1 MLILPSCGT
10 SHETRYVYVNAPQR
24 QSPQPEQQ
32 PTAQP
37 SYATVTNE
45 PPQSYASTPS
55 RDCAA
60 LSEESIRG
68 YFRGF
73 GHGRSTSLT
82 AARNMAI
89 RRAQADI
96 LRQVKSVRDQQAD
109 DELTSTDAIAS
120 ERSKENDKARL
131 RGVLKNTRTICSNNT
146 KEGGIIEY
154 TVCLEVSA
162 QDVSVLVAPIIE
174 ELNAESKSNIQKKLN
189 QGQ

>member
-89 RRAQADI
+89 QRAKTDI
-96 LRQVKSVRDQQAD
+96 LRKVTGVIDNLSED
-109 DELTSTDAIAS
+109 DITSTDAVAS
-120 ERSKENDKARL
+120 ERFKENTKARL
-131 RGVLKNTRTICSNNT
+131 RGVLNKTRTICSNT

-162 QDVSVLVAPIIE
+162 QDVSVLVDPIIE